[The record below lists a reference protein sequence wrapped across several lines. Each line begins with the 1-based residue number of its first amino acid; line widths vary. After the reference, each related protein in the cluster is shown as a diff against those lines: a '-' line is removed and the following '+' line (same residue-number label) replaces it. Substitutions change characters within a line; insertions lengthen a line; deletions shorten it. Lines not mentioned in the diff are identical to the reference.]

1 MLLLHYINKRVE
13 KIFPIMQKHPGQ
25 KLGCLKTPLPSEL
38 SSRLVSAPG
47 TSPPA
52 GWIDG
57 ETNGNTVED
66 CFLSVAKV
74 RKISETS
81 KIILIFIIRESLILE
96 KGETPY
102 FFLFL
107 GPINLSP
114 FKCIM

>member
-38 SSRLVSAPG
+38 SSRMVAVPG

-52 GWIDG
+52 DWIDG

-66 CFLSVAKV
+66 CFLSVAKL
-74 RKISETS
+74 RKISGTS

-102 FFLFL
+102 FFYSLA
-107 GPINLSP
+107 P
-114 FKCIM
+114 